1 MVQSLA
7 KNNYIFFKKLEFVK
21 YTRNFLFLVIFLLN
35 HTRSGFTQDLLFDYR
50 LVQERCD
57 GGDAIKRMTPEER
70 MVLMK
75 KTLKKSNKLTQKLL
89 RKLDREWDEVFKE
102 DDGNYY

>member
-1 MVQSLA
+1 MIGLFQFENLKVQS
-7 KNNYIFFKKLEFVK
+7 
-21 YTRNFLFLVIFLLN
+21 LVIFLLN
-35 HTRSGFTQDLLFDYR
+35 YTRSGFTQDLLFDYR

-89 RKLDREWDEVFKE
+89 RKLDREWNEVFKE

>member
-1 MVQSLA
+1 M
-7 KNNYIFFKKLEFVK
+7 KNPTYRIISPYRSIW
-21 YTRNFLFLVIFLLN
+21 YTRV
-35 HTRSGFTQDLLFDYR
+35 HAQDLLFDYR

-70 MVLMK
+70 MKLLK

>member
-1 MVQSLA
+1 MQSLS
-7 KNNYIFFKKLEFVK
+7 KNKYFFQKIGVCKVCKKYFILC
-21 YTRNFLFLVIFLLN
+21 IFLLN
-35 HTRSGFTQDLLFDYR
+35 HTRSGFTQDLLFDDR

-70 MVLMK
+70 MKLLK

>member
-1 MVQSLA
+1 MCRFNLWQKLTTFFE
-7 KNNYIFFKKLEFVK
+7 KNRFCKIYKESFILGS
-21 YTRNFLFLVIFLLN
+21 YLRP
-35 HTRSGFTQDLLFDYR
+35 GFTQDLLFDYR

-70 MVLMK
+70 MKLLK

>member
-1 MVQSLA
+1 M
-7 KNNYIFFKKLEFVK
+7 I
-21 YTRNFLFLVIFLLN
+21 
-35 HTRSGFTQDLLFDYR
+35 YR

-70 MVLMK
+70 MKLLK

-102 DDGNYY
+102 DDGNYITNIDQCSENNQGQ